1 MIISDDQIA
10 GLSREEKIE
19 LMEAIW
25 AHLSRSDDDVD
36 SPTWHEACLKET
48 EARLLAGGEGILDWE
63 DAKRAL
69 WKRVE

>member
-1 MIISDDQIA
+1 MIISEDQIA

-25 AHLSRSDDDVD
+25 ADLSRSDNDVD
-36 SPTWHEACLKET
+36 SPAWHEACLKET
-48 EARLLAGGEGILDWE
+48 EARLLAGDERIVDWE
-63 DAKRAL
+63 DAKREL